1 MELLLEAL
9 IALLASIGI
18 WAIGGML
25 YDFVMNDKVVYTL
38 VCACDDADGFDQTI
52 NWLVRR
58 HNVGNILVADCGLSE
73 KGRVTVYKIVQ
84 KHGRILLFPQNHDEN
99 DVKEATIWMNSDSLM
114 K

>member
-1 MELLLEAL
+1 MELLLDAL

-18 WAIGGML
+18 WTIGGML

-38 VCACDDADGFDQTI
+38 VCAREDADGFDQTI
-52 NWLVRR
+52 NWLLRR

-73 KGRVTVYKIVQ
+73 KGRVAVYQIIQ
-84 KHGRILLFPQNHDEN
+84 KHSRILLFSENHDKN
-99 DVKEATIWMNSDSLM
+99 NVKEANIWMNSNSLM